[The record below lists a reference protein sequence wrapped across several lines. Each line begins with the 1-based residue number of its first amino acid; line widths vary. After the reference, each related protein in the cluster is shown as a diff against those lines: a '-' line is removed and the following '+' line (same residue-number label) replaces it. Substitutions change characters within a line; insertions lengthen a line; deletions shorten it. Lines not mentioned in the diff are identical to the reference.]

1 MNTKEEI
8 FAISKQKNITCSEA
22 ADFFGRDQNDKFS
35 KALHEKIS
43 EVSRE
48 KNIDYSEA
56 ADFVVRA
63 YEAEEEPIFSEI
75 EEKSK

>member
-1 MNTKEEI
+1 MDMN
-8 FAISKQKNITCSEA
+8 A
-22 ADFFGRDQNDKFS
+22 ADIFGRDQNDKFS

-56 ADFVVRA
+56 ADLVVRA

-75 EEKSK
+75 QEKSK

>member
-1 MNTKEEI
+1 
-8 FAISKQKNITCSEA
+8 
-22 ADFFGRDQNDKFS
+22 
-35 KALHEKIS
+35 LHEKIS

-56 ADFVVRA
+56 ADLVVRA